1 MANFPVAGI
10 NRKPDRGFSITT
22 RNNINTFEAANGYQ
36 RRKLMSRRLL
46 RSFNFSYTSIDNAT
60 MNTIEQ
66 FYNARGGTFESFILD
81 LTHFNLQGS
90 ATVKFEGDLN
100 REHVIDGNN
109 NSWFNVSISM
119 VEV

>member
-46 RSFNFSYTSIDNAT
+46 RSFNFS
-60 MNTIEQ
+60 
-66 FYNARGGTFESFILD
+66 
-81 LTHFNLQGS
+81 
-90 ATVKFEGDLN
+90 
-100 REHVIDGNN
+100 
-109 NSWFNVSISM
+109 
-119 VEV
+119 